1 MTTDVPEEW
10 VEYGLARVQDCEE
23 PQPFVMRFVERGDLD
38 SLFKLHLSVIAGL
51 HHPHAFR
58 PDSRCFME
66 QQINRRGRT
75 VGVFCGDDL
84 VAYAAISFPDADP
97 DNLGR
102 DLPLP
107 EDELGAV
114 ANYDG
119 SAVNRLY
126 RGNQFQRRMTDVRH
140 RWALLHGRHHIL
152 GTVSP
157 FNPVSLQNFLA
168 LGCRVKALK
177 TKYGGM
183 LRLIIHRDLREQQ
196 PPALDP
202 GSFIDVPLSDA
213 EAHVRLTRAGFHGL
227 RVVAGSGE
235 ACLRYGL
242 PRAGFGGGEVA
253 DAPSSQGQRRVA
265 GGGS

>member
-1 MTTDVPEEW
+1 MTTYVPEEW

-23 PQPFVMRFVERGDLD
+23 PQPFVMRFVERDDLD
-38 SLFKLHLSVIAGL
+38 SLYKLHLSVIAGL

-58 PDSRCFME
+58 PDSRSFME

-107 EDELGAV
+107 EDELGTV

-119 SAVNRLY
+119 SAVHRLY

-140 RWALLHGRHHIL
+140 RWALLHSRHHIL

-168 LGCRVKALK
+168 LGCRVHALK

-183 LRLIIHRDLREQQ
+183 LRLIIHRDLREAQ

-202 GSFIDVPLSDA
+202 RSFIDVPLSYA
-213 EAHVRLTRAGFHGL
+213 ETHVRLTRAGFHGF

-235 ACLRYGL
+235 PCLRYGL
-242 PRAGFGGGEVA
+242 PRACFGGGEET
-253 DAPSSQGQRRVA
+253 GEELLRQRRVA
-265 GGGS
+265 SGGS